1 VNQGAGRYLTKG
13 GPRSASDADLR
24 APVMDEDVERFF
36 EECRADGL
44 CRDEPETFDI

>member
-1 VNQGAGRYLTKG
+1 
-13 GPRSASDADLR
+13 
-24 APVMDEDVERFF
+24 MDEVIERFF